1 MVMKLIAATGAVNIE
16 LVVRIAA
23 ENMVKLEVISSKWS
37 SC

>member
-16 LVVRIAA
+16 LMVGIAA